1 MATQAPPNI
10 TYQSLMKDEAATPI
24 TKSAQQQAAAPS
36 MQERL
41 NTYAYGTP
49 QGPGMMQQPVPTQ
62 PLPQGVTPQQ
72 NQIDWKN
79 FLSNPAVKAGF
90 LQMGVNLMAG
100 QNPGAAIGGG
110 LAAMGRAQ
118 GITQEQEAARAA
130 AAAKAAKGGGGG
142 GGSSG
147 GAARPTKLKNM
158 TWVQFNDMI
167 DGYLESQ
174 DPLGM
179 GEGPIFTPGQ
189 RQQMWDRAID
199 VEAAGGSAL
208 GWVDVALQQGL
219 PVAEQMYQATMAQM
233 QGGQVPAAPAGN
245 QPAQATP
252 APAAPATPAPE
263 DEGIWQKLRNLF

>member
-10 TYQSLMKDEAATPI
+10 TYQSLMQNEAATPI

-41 NTYAYGTP
+41 NTYAFGTP
-49 QGPGMMQQPVPTQ
+49 QGLNMMQQSVPTQ

-118 GITQEQEAARAA
+118 GISQEQEAVRAA

-142 GGSSG
+142 GGGST
-147 GAARPTKLKNM
+147 ARPTKLKNM
-158 TWVQFNDMI
+158 TWTQFNSMLDN
-167 DGYLESQ
+167 YLESQ
-174 DPLGM
+174 DPLGL
-179 GEGPIFTPGQ
+179 GEGTVLTPGQ
-189 RQQMWDRAID
+189 RQQMWERAID

-219 PVAEQMYQATMAQM
+219 PVAEQMYQATMTQL
-233 QGGQVPAAPAGN
+233 QGGEAPTAAPAGN
-245 QPAQATP
+245 QPAQPTPDQATP
-252 APAAPATPAPE
+252 AVPAPE
-263 DEGIWQKLRNLF
+263 EEGIWQKLRNLF